1 MRYCSHCGTKIEDD
15 NIEICD
21 NCGCYVCEQRRTDE
35 QTRID
40 SREYERRSY
49 YDFDRYMDEPNV
61 WLNVLG
67 FFFPILGLVL
77 FCSMYTRTPRK
88 ASSIGLYSLIGVL
101 VAVVLG
107 IILWFIILSDI
118 SRSYYLYQY

>member
-21 NCGCYVCEQRRTDE
+21 NCGCYVYEQRRAYEETH
-35 QTRID
+35 RD
-40 SREYERRSY
+40 SREYERRPY
-49 YDFDRYMDEPNV
+49 YDFDRYIDEPNV

-67 FFFPILGLVL
+67 FFFPVIGFLLLCV
-77 FCSMYTRTPRK
+77 MYTRTPRR

-101 VAVVLG
+101 VAVILG
-107 IILWFIILSDI
+107 FIISLIIYGNIASVFHRFID
-118 SRSYYLYQY
+118 